1 MVVFIFYAEFKAY
14 LLGRRQS
21 RKCARLRNSRAYKTR
36 RPYSA
41 SAHGERVRQ
50 RRQSQ
55 SRPSKQTTRRR
66 RRRER
71 RRRPSRQRRGRS
83 RRNNRLKTRYKL
95 SCGGRCGGTR
105 ARKKPQTNRRERRRG
120 KAQGCAQR
128 TTQRPCAFPEQALRG
143 KHAGGNSDPSRRR
156 RAPVFAALKGGKNC
170 RDNGSGKV
178 RIAPKHL

>member
-1 MVVFIFYAEFKAY
+1 MVAFIFTAEFKTK

-105 ARKKPQTNRRERRRG
+105 ARKKPQTNRRERLRA
-120 KAQGCAQR
+120 KAQGCAKR
-128 TTQRPCAFPEQALRG
+128 TTLALALFANRRYAASTRGATATRAGAGARRFLPPSKAAKIAATTEAAKCALRR
-143 KHAGGNSDPSRRR
+143 ST
-156 RAPVFAALKGGKNC
+156 
-170 RDNGSGKV
+170 
-178 RIAPKHL
+178 